1 MGEPLDVTPA
11 AARNEP
17 RVLTAGETMTLLD
30 PVDNGELDA
39 GARLTLRIAGAESNF
54 AIALARLDIGVAW
67 ISRLGADRLGDIVE
81 QTLSGEGVDV
91 RHVRRDAAAQTGVFF
106 KWRDHGKSHVM
117 YYRAGSAASHL
128 TPDDVPDAALD
139 GVELVHLTGITMALG
154 EGPRALVVS
163 VAERARARG
172 ITVLFDPNW
181 RPDLWESPADAAA
194 SHAEVLPYADWYLCG
209 EEEGHLLF
217 GTKTTDALAGAVRA
231 AGAGDAAVRI
241 GARGVV
247 VRGNVVPPVRLV
259 PVRDEV
265 GAGDGFAAGFAYGL
279 LHGWDPETCARG
291 GNVLASRAL
300 SGTGDWETFPA
311 LPDVEADLVA
321 LQEAGR

>member
-1 MGEPLDVTPA
+1 MSGRTDASPVSAHPP
-11 AARNEP
+11 P
-17 RVLTAGETMTLLD
+17 RVLTAGETMALLD
-30 PVDNGELDA
+30 PAAGGELAMGD
-39 GARLTLRIAGAESNF
+39 RLTLRIAGAESNF
-54 AIALARLDIGVAW
+54 AIALT
-67 ISRLGADRLGDIVE
+67 RLGVGVTWVSSLGMDPFGDIVQ

-91 RHVRRDAAAQTGVFF
+91 RHVRRDPSARTGLFF
-106 KWRDHGKSHVM
+106 KWRNRGRSHVM
-117 YYRAGSAASHL
+117 YYRAGSAASRL
-128 TPDDVPDAALD
+128 TPQDVPDAALD
-139 GVELVHLTGITMALG
+139 GVELVHLTGITAALG
-154 EGPRALVVS
+154 EGPRALVLS
-163 VAERARARG
+163 VAERACARG

-181 RPDLWESPADAAA
+181 RPDLWESPAAAAA
-194 SHAEVLPYADWYLCG
+194 SQAEVLPHVDWYLCG

-217 GTKTTDALAGAVRA
+217 ATDSIDALARAVRA

-241 GARGVV
+241 GAGGVV
-247 VRGNVVPPVRLV
+247 VRGSVVPPVRLV

-279 LHGWDPETCARG
+279 LQGWDPQTCARC
-291 GNVLASRAL
+291 GNMLASRAL